1 MSHKIDII
9 FKVCFTITIIFDI
22 TSPWWQLYQTRQSE
36 PFKDGY
42 IQHLNHHSNQRCG
55 NYGPRDSD
63 AEKTPQKRLQR
74 YKTVKI
80 IVLTAERYFLDTLLL
95 KKVPKSHE
103 YKTLSTLK
111 QAWLAKFLRIVP
123 FFKFKW
129 KWCPKKLKPSN
140 RSFLVHSQLKRGK
153 RPTLRQLPII
163 RGKIQLWGCQMQ
175 CNAMQR
181 ISIIVKG
188 SSTN

>member
-63 AEKTPQKRLQR
+63 SEKTPQKRLQR

-111 QAWLAKFLRIVP
+111 QAWLAKFLQIVP

-129 KWCPKKLKPSN
+129 KWCPKKLKP
-140 RSFLVHSQLKRGK
+140 
-153 RPTLRQLPII
+153 LPIDPFLFTVSWSVA
-163 RGKIQLWGCQMQ
+163 RGRHWDNFLSSEVKFSFGVAK